1 MKMLRRTLG
10 VLAVL
15 LALGLAGPVQAQR
28 LGGGKSMGQQSSQ
41 AGRKDAP
48 AAVPA
53 GGGADVAK
61 PGPAGS
67 PPPGGAAPARRG
79 LGAVLGPLAAG
90 LGLAWLA
97 QSWGLGEAAAH
108 VMTVVVLLALLLAFA
123 AWLARRRTSGMAGGS
138 AMAFQ
143 GLHPGA
149 RAAAVRSYRPESVGN
164 DASARPFE
172 RKGLSWETTTS
183 PGMAMDATHP
193 GSPMV
198 RLGSSP
204 SGMRGWGVPAGFDTD
219 GFLRAAKANFISL
232 QAAWDGADLA
242 TLRAM
247 MTDGMLA
254 EIQLQLNERESHTG
268 GPTNFTEVVMI
279 QARLLGIEDLGADYM
294 ASVEFSGMI
303 REDISAGPAPFREV
317 WNMTKP
323 KDGGHGWLVAGVQAL
338 G

>member
-1 MKMLRRTLG
+1 ML
-10 VLAVL
+10 A
-15 LALGLAGPVQAQR
+15 ALGLVMAAPAQAQR
-28 LGGGKSMGQQSSQ
+28 LGNGKPVGQQSSQ
-41 AGRKDAP
+41 MGRKEAP
-48 AAVPA
+48 AAVP
-53 GGGADVAK
+53 GGGNAQPAK
-61 PGPAGS
+61 PGQPGAQPGPAN
-67 PPPGGAAPARRG
+67 PARRG
-79 LGAVLGPLAAG
+79 LGGVLGPLAAA

-97 QSWGLGEAAAH
+97 QALGLGDAFAH
-108 VMTVVVLLALLLAFA
+108 VMTVVLVLALLLAFA
-123 AWLARRRTSGMAGGS
+123 AWLARRRAGAAAGGGP

-143 GLHPGA
+143 GAPAGG
-149 RAAAVRSYRPESVGN
+149 RAPAVRSYRPETVGN

-183 PGMAMDATHP
+183 PGLSMDTTHP
-193 GSPMV
+193 GSSMV

-204 SGMRGWGVPAGFDTD
+204 SGMRGWGVPAGFDAD

-232 QAAWDGADLA
+232 QAAWDGADMA

-254 EIQLQLNERESHTG
+254 EIQLQLKEREQHTG
-268 GPTNFTEVVMI
+268 RPVNVTEVVMI

-303 REDISAGPAPFREV
+303 REDQSAGPSPFREV

-323 KDGGHGWLVAGVQAL
+323 KSGDHGWLVAGVQAL
-338 G
+338 Q